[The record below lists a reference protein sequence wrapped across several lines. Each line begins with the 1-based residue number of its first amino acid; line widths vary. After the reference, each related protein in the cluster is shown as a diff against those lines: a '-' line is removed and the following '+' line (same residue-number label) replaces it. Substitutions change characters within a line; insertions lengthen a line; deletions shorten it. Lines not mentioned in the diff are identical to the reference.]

1 MLHVSPQEGG
11 TYNCESFKGLKT
23 ILVFPWTTLKLNK
36 GVYMT
41 ISLEYDSSYSEWL
54 FKGLINIFML
64 DSPIC
69 SIYSLEV
76 HI

>member
-1 MLHVSPQEGG
+1 MLHVIPQEGG

-23 ILVFPWTTLKLNK
+23 ILLFPWTTLKLNK
-36 GVYMT
+36 GVYRT
-41 ISLEYDSSYSEWL
+41 ISFECDSSHSEWL
-54 FKGLINIFML
+54 FEGLINIFML
-64 DSPIC
+64 DSPIF